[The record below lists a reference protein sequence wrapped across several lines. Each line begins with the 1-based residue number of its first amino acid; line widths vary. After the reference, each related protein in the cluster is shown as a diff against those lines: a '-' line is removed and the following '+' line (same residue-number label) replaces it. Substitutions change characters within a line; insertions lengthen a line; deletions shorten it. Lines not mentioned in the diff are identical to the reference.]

1 MSVSVFFFNIFF
13 YYSNLKYVMFHTHIK
28 YLCNVR
34 KYITFDKWAFGM
46 TKATYPEH
54 IKKQIIH
61 ANDLYEQLGD

>member
-1 MSVSVFFFNIFF
+1 
-13 YYSNLKYVMFHTHIK
+13 MFHTYIK

-61 ANDLYEQLGD
+61 ANDLYEQLSD